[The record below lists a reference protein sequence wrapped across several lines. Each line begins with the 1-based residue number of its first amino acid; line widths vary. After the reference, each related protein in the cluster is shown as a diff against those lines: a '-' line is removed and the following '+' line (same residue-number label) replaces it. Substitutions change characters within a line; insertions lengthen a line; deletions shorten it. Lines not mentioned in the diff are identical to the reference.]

1 MENYKDENYCYIVDS
16 GLQVIKLRQSKIQ
29 ELLDKKDIA
38 PLDIKEQVGNEDIT
52 DLIDYLLVEYKLH
65 NKYDIQLIVDY
76 LEDVLCDY
84 ESNEV

>member
-1 MENYKDENYCYIVDS
+1 MENYRDKNYCYIVDS
-16 GLQVIKLRQSKIQ
+16 GLQVMKLRQDKIQ